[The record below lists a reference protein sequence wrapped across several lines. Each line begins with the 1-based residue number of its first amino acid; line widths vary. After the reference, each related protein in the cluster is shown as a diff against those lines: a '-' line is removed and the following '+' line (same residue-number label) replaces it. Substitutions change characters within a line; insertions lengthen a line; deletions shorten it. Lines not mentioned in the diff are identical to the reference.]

1 MPNVDPK
8 QIAAI
13 EKAIEEKYGEAA
25 VLDPSSLWNQDK
37 EKAYLDQVKSVEK
50 YYRQQA
56 YENYVDQGGFILKE
70 KLVSKKNFKNC
81 SSCGEQAYKADDEIY
96 MNKFD
101 CCFKCYI
108 KHIEGRET
116 KWQKK

>member
-37 EKAYLDQVKSVEK
+37 EKA
-50 YYRQQA
+50 
-56 YENYVDQGGFILKE
+56 
-70 KLVSKKNFKNC
+70 
-81 SSCGEQAYKADDEIY
+81 
-96 MNKFD
+96 
-101 CCFKCYI
+101 
-108 KHIEGRET
+108 
-116 KWQKK
+116 